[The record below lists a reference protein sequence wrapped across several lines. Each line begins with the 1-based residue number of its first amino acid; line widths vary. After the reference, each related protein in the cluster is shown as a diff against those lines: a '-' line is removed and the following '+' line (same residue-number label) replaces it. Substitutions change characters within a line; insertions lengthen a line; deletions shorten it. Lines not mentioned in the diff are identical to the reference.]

1 MQFPTP
7 TSSTALPL
15 GLDGFETLTQ
25 GLDHAARG
33 ETGFNYYSVRHQL
46 VASLS
51 YAELRDRALA
61 AARRLLRLGLRRGA
75 RVALIAETSPDFHT
89 LFFGCQ
95 YAGLV
100 PVPLPLPVNLG
111 GREAYV
117 RQLRRMIGAAGA
129 AAAFAPAELV
139 EMLQEA
145 AEPLSVAFLGAPD
158 ALSAQPEGGDPRPL
172 DKHEPCYIQ
181 YSSGSTSAPKG
192 VVVTQRAATANAH
205 GIIRHGLQ
213 VRPGDRCVSWLPLYH
228 DMGLVG
234 FCIAPMLSQL
244 SVDYLATLD
253 FARRPLLWLQLMA
266 ANGGTISF
274 SPSFGYDLCA
284 RRAASGA
291 APAFDLSAWRVA
303 GIGGDMVRPDVLA
316 RFAET
321 FAPNGFRRTAFVPSY
336 GLAESTLAVSFAPLD
351 RGFEADTVDREAL
364 ASRGEAVPVG
374 ADASPERARAFVL
387 CGRPLPDHELSIRDT
402 QGRPLPERR
411 VGRVLIRG
419 PSVMSGY
426 FEDPEA
432 TAAALSPDGWLDTG
446 DLGYLVGGAL
456 VITGRSKD
464 LIIHNGRNIWP
475 QDIEWAVERLPGL
488 RQGDAAAFAVTG
500 ADGGEAV
507 VAVVQCRLSDPGA
520 RERLRHQIAATV
532 RSTAGIDCEVVLVP
546 PHSLPLTSSGKL
558 SRAATRANYL
568 SGRYAAPPHAPA
580 AKLAAEG

>member
-7 TSSTALPL
+7 TSSTALPP

-33 ETGFNYYSVRHQL
+33 ETGFNYYNVRRQL
-46 VASLS
+46 VTRLP
-51 YAELRDRALA
+51 YAELRERALS
-61 AARRLLRLGLRRGA
+61 AARRMLRLGLRRGA

-117 RQLRRMIGAAGA
+117 RQLRRMVGAAGA

-145 AEPLSVAFLGAPD
+145 AEPLGLAFLGAPD

-172 DKHEPCYIQ
+172 EKHEPCYIQ

-291 APAFDLSAWRVA
+291 APALDLSAWRVA

-336 GLAESTLAVSFAPLD
+336 GLAEATLAVSFAPLD
-351 RGFEADTVDREAL
+351 RGFEADAVDREAL
-364 ASRGEAVPVG
+364 ASRGEAIPVG
-374 ADASPERARAFVL
+374 TDAPPDRARAFVL
-387 CGRPLPDHELSIRDT
+387 CGRPMPGHELSICDAL
-402 QGRPLPERR
+402 GRPLPERR

-419 PSVMSGY
+419 PSVMAGY

-432 TAAALSPDGWLDTG
+432 TAAALSPEGWLDTG
-446 DLGYLVGGAL
+446 DLGYRVDGAL

-475 QDIEWAVERLPGL
+475 QDIEWAIERLPGL

-532 RSTAGIDCEVVLVP
+532 RSTAGIDCEVVLAP

-568 SGRYAAPPHAPA
+568 SGRYAAPPHSPP